1 MQLAFPAWARR
12 SSTIAA
18 VVLLAVLAA
27 SCGGGSS
34 RYSKYQDKDASVRKI
49 DALLATVP
57 QYPGARR
64 QMRQIFSGSYHVAP
78 DDFISAEPY
87 TGDFY
92 YATPTVV
99 AAPTIRRYFRR
110 VMASHGWSCRFP
122 KHSSGPRL
130 RFGCTRGRGELAGF
144 VADQG
149 YGLQVGI
156 GQKRPPIKTIPGD

>member
-18 VVLLAVLAA
+18 VVSLAVLAA
-27 SCGGGSS
+27 SCGGSS
-34 RYSKYQDKDASVRKI
+34 RYAKYQDKDASVRKI

-57 QYPGARR
+57 QYPEARL

-99 AAPTIRRYFRR
+99 AAPTIRSYFRR

-130 RFGCTRGRGELAGF
+130 SFGCIRGRGELAGS

-149 YGLQVGI
+149 YELRVGI